1 MAGGLGGLEKK
12 KKKTENFR
20 LTNTVLTKTTL
31 RSLFCKGLN
40 SYMRNFLVK
49 LSHGTLDS
57 LTIYYNEQH
66 VLSCSNEHLDF
77 KVRVLSPI
85 HINARCCKCSATY
98 IFIHIYYIIILYT
111 SCVVCTHVALFLET
125 YW

>member
-1 MAGGLGGLEKK
+1 MAGGLGGLE

-20 LTNTVLTKTTL
+20 LTNTVLTNTTL

-40 SYMRNFLVK
+40 SYMRKFWVK

-57 LTIYYNEQH
+57 LTIYYNEQQ

-77 KVRVLSPI
+77 NR
-85 HINARCCKCSATY
+85 
-98 IFIHIYYIIILYT
+98 
-111 SCVVCTHVALFLET
+111 LE
-125 YW
+125 Y